1 MYGRVRSLRRLAAPF
16 AAVSLLLAACGGDDD
31 DDDGGAATTAAETP
45 DATSAPT
52 DAAAT
57 TAPAGEGDA
66 TGVDETSIK
75 IGFITSLTGPYA
87 PGFMRAADSAKARVA
102 VANAAGGVNGRQ
114 IELIVADD
122 ASSPAGVLDAAKKL
136 VEQDKVFAVI
146 TESGFF
152 AAGFQYLADAGVP
165 VVGGSYSGGE
175 WGDPANTNMF
185 ADWGA
190 YDPSFPTWT
199 HHGEFYKS
207 KGATKLGIVGFAG
220 GGASEAASKAIC
232 ASAEVAGLEC
242 AYQDF
247 TTPPGG
253 VDFAA
258 QALAMKNAGVD
269 AIYTPMVGPSAFGL
283 LVALQQAGVELK
295 ASMIG
300 AGYGQALLDSAE
312 AKAAGQG
319 ASFPLQAQPI
329 EIESDATKAMLDGL
343 STNMGWSGSVDWE
356 VSQGWVS
363 ANLMLFGL
371 EQAGANPTRESFIA
385 NLRKVTDYD
394 AGGLAAG
401 PIDFSTWN
409 GTDIA
414 SAGGC
419 IFVVTLVDDAFV
431 PENGGEPFCGTMVPG
446 SGQG

>member
-1 MYGRVRSLRRLAAPF
+1 LLRVLAPF
-16 AAVSLLLAACGGDDD
+16 TAAALLLAACGGDDD
-31 DDDGGAATTAAETP
+31 SSAATTAA
-45 DATSAPT
+45 AAPEST
-52 DAAAT
+52 AAGAAT
-57 TAPAGEGDA
+57 TGAPADGDT
-66 TGVDETSIK
+66 TGVDATTVK
-75 IGFITSLTGPYA
+75 IGFVTSLTGPYA
-87 PGFMRAADSAKARVA
+87 AGFMRAADSAKARVA
-102 VANAAGGVNGRQ
+102 LANEAGGINGRK

-122 ASSPAGVLDAAKKL
+122 ASSPTGVLDAAKKL
-136 VEQDKVFAVI
+136 VEQDKVFGVI

-152 AAGFQYLADAGVP
+152 SAAFQYLKDAGVP

-185 ADWGA
+185 ADFGA
-190 YDPSFPTWT
+190 YSPKFPTWT
-199 HHGEFYKS
+199 HHGDFYKS
-207 KGATKLGIVGFAG
+207 KGATKLGIVGFSG

-232 ASAEVAGLEC
+232 ASAVVAGLEC

-269 AIYTPMVGPSAFGL
+269 AIYTAMVGPSAFGL
-283 LVALQQAGVELK
+283 LVALQQAGVTLK

-300 AGYGQALLDSAE
+300 AGYGQALLDSPDAT
-312 AKAAGQG
+312 AAAQG
-319 ASFPLQAQPI
+319 ASFPLQTQPY
-329 EIESDATKAMLDGL
+329 ELATDATKAVLDGL
-343 STNMGWSGSVDWE
+343 SKQMGWTGDVDWE

-363 ANLMLFGL
+363 ATLMLFGL
-371 EQAGANPTRESFIA
+371 EQAGASPTRESFIA
-385 NLRKVTDYD
+385 NLRQVTDYD

-401 PIDFSTWN
+401 PIDFSTWD

-419 IFVVTLVDDAFV
+419 IYVVTLKGDGFV
-431 PENGGEPFCGTMVPG
+431 TENDGKPYCGTMVPG
-446 SGQG
+446 TGQS